1 MSTNLL
7 SWEQQL
13 VMQAQKANYDL
24 PFSHTSLTNTHYLH
38 HAYAHCK
45 AITSTHSRTFFV
57 ASALLPKEQRAAARA
72 LYAFC
77 RISDDLVDRG
87 GANRLH
93 DLQEWRRRSLSPNPP
108 ADSLVALAWADART
122 RFHIPIRYAEQLLD
136 GVASDLTV
144 TRYHTFADLAHYCY
158 GVASTV
164 GLMSMHIVGYESEEA
179 IPYAVKL
186 GVALQLTNILRDV
199 GEDWENGRFYLPLD
213 ELHAFNLTEAD
224 IAERNIDR
232 RWRAFMRFQIRRA
245 RRLYAEALP
254 GIALLSPQG
263 RFAIGAAAELY
274 QAILEDIERH
284 DYDVFNRRAHV
295 SGREKLERLPGIWW
309 RAKNGR
315 YSPAQ
320 PAPAH
325 RQPVLVASTDCPPNG
340 RLVSL
345 LENDMQ
351 VETQNLA
358 SLHR

>member
-1 MSTNLL
+1 MNINLL

-13 VMQAQKANYDL
+13 IMQAHSARQGL
-24 PFSHTSLTNTHYLH
+24 PLAQTTITAPHYLRQ
-38 HAYAHCK
+38 AYAHCK
-45 AITSTHSRTFFV
+45 AITRSHSRTFFM
-57 ASALLPKEQRAAARA
+57 ASALLPPAEREAVQA

-87 GANRLH
+87 SANRLN

-122 RFHIPIRYAEQLLD
+122 RYRIPIRYAEQLLD

-144 TRYHTFADLAHYCY
+144 TRYHAFAELAHYCY

-213 ELHAFNLTEAD
+213 ELHAFNLREAD
-224 IAERNIDR
+224 LAERTMDH
-232 RWRAFMRFQIRRA
+232 RWRAFMRFQIRRT

-274 QAILEDIERH
+274 QAILQDIERH
-284 DYDVFNRRAHV
+284 NYDVFHRRAHV
-295 SGREKLERLPGIWW
+295 TGREKLERLPGIWW
-309 RAKNGR
+309 RARNGR

-320 PAPAH
+320 PARTH
-325 RQPVLVASTDCPPNG
+325 RQPVLVASSNCPPDG
-340 RLVSL
+340 RLTSL
-345 LENDMQ
+345 LENDI
-351 VETQNLA
+351 LI
-358 SLHR
+358 S